1 MFPGGSFRKAG
12 LTFASGTQILA
23 KALLQLLTRC
33 WRVMAAAG
41 GAATSLWSIVALQL
55 SAEVSLSVDGCS
67 PVGDGGDLRA
77 RV

>member
-55 SAEVSLSVDGCS
+55 AFSLLKFHCLLMVAR
-67 PVGDGGDLRA
+67 PWEMVGI
-77 RV
+77 

>member
-1 MFPGGSFRKAG
+1 
-12 LTFASGTQILA
+12 
-23 KALLQLLTRC
+23 
-33 WRVMAAAG
+33 MAAAG